1 MFEQKV
7 VEAYSNVHSL
17 VSYTNDEAISFDGS
31 QIQKEFFEAWK
42 EIESF
47 YSNTKPKQLSFLEVG
62 AWKGLWGLAFCE
74 FCKVHDIEG
83 LYTTI
88 TMIDHDPNNRPLF
101 KSLDY
106 MGDNGCVSNLID
118 MNTFD
123 ERALE
128 EVKKISDK
136 FNIVFIDAGHK
147 YHEAKN
153 DIDKFFDLAEDLVL
167 FHDIRPIEP
176 DNSCGVYQA
185 ILDSNIV
192 LDREI
197 CYNGNIMGI
206 GIKYIK

>member
-1 MFEQKV
+1 MFEQNV
-7 VEAYSNVHSL
+7 TEAYSKVHTP
-17 VSYTNDEAISFDGS
+17 VAYTGNTDISFDGS

-42 EIESF
+42 EIETF
-47 YSNTKPKQLSFLEVG
+47 YSKNKPKQLSFLEVG

-74 FCKVHDIEG
+74 FCKLHNIEG
-83 LYTTI
+83 NYTTI
-88 TMIDHDPNNRPLF
+88 TMIDHDPNNMPLY
-101 KSLDY
+101 KTLNYIDE
-106 MGDNGCVSNLID
+106 NGCVSNLIN

-123 ERALE
+123 DKALD
-128 EVKKISDK
+128 EVKSISEK
-136 FNIVFIDAGHK
+136 FDMVFIDAGHK

-153 DIDKFFDLAEDLVL
+153 DIDKFFNLAKDMVL
-167 FHDIRPIEP
+167 FHDIRPIEA

-185 ILDSNIV
+185 IVDSNIV